1 MYLEVKDL
9 CFRYKNAKVDTLKNI
24 SFSLNEGSIL
34 GVLGDSGSGKST
46 ILRLLTG
53 LEKPHNGSITVNGNV
68 FCSEKVFVE
77 PEKRDIGMVFQ
88 DYALFPHMTVQ
99 KNIVFGVK
107 DKNKKKD
114 ILKEMLDLVNLH
126 GFEKRYPY
134 ELSGGQQQR
143 VALARSL
150 ARKPSM
156 LLLDEPFSNLDAS
169 LQEKIR
175 DELSKTLRK
184 SKITSVFVS
193 HDVIDVKAIS
203 DYILI
208 CRDGMVTDFY
218 KNI

>member
-9 CFRYKNAKVDTLKNI
+9 CFRYKNAKEDTLKNI
-24 SFSLNEGSIL
+24 SFSLSEGSIL

-46 ILRLLTG
+46 ILRVIAG
-53 LEKPHNGSITVNGNV
+53 LEKPYSGYVKVNSNL
-68 FCSEKVFVE
+68 FCSDKVFVQ

-88 DYALFPHMTVQ
+88 DYALFPHMTVK

-107 DKNKKKD
+107 DKSKKEY
-114 ILKEMLDLVNLH
+114 ILKEMLDLVNLN
-126 GFEKRYPY
+126 GFENRYTY

-150 ARKPSM
+150 ARKPSI
-156 LLLDEPFSNLDAS
+156 LLLDEPFSSLDAS

-175 DELSKTLRK
+175 NELNEILRA
-184 SKITSVFVS
+184 SKITAVFVS
-193 HDVIDVKAIS
+193 HNIVDVKAIS

-208 CRDGMVTDFY
+208 CRDGMVVDFY